1 MADEKIP
8 YTLESANFL
17 NAMKLAGTNAVAAIS
32 AIDNEISQMTANFN
46 AEIKSRLTRKAD
58 LMLIVNH
65 TEGVIGMVEADAK
78 NVTAVIEGALK
89 GVLDNV
95 GRDLADFG
103 AMFGVKPAVPQ
114 ITDKTEPAGTAAATP
129 PEGTGGSAS

>member
-1 MADEKIP
+1 
-8 YTLESANFL
+8 
-17 NAMKLAGTNAVAAIS
+17 MKLAGTAAVSAIS
-32 AIDNEISQMTANFN
+32 TIDSEIEQLKANFN
-46 AEIKSRLTRKAD
+46 AEVKSRLARKAD

-129 PEGTGGSAS
+129 PETSGGPAS